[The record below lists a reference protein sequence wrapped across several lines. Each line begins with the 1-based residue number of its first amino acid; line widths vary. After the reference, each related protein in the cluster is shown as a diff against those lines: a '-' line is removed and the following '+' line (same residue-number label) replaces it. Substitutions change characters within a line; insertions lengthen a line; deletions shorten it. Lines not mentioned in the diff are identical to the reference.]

1 MIKNIMET
9 IISNKLDELTSKVTM
24 CNCSKCRDDI
34 MAFTLNHVPPRYVST
49 SSGELYIKV
58 ASLSN
63 EEVHEVTITLLKAI
77 QIVSE
82 NPKH

>member
-9 IISNKLDELTSKVTM
+9 IVKNKLDELAGKM
-24 CNCSKCRDDI
+24 NICSCDKCRDDI
-34 MAFTLNHVPPRYVST
+34 MASALNHLRPKYAVT
-49 SSGELYIKV
+49 SSGELYSKV
-58 ASLSN
+58 VSLSN
-63 EEVHEVTITLLKAI
+63 EETNEVTIALIKAI